1 MTMIVR
7 LSFSI
12 LLAAVSALSLAQD
25 RPEPVATFEI
35 DPTAVTPEI
44 DVREYDNRRVEEYR
58 VGSQLY
64 KMKITPRNGQPYY
77 LVDPEGTGEM
87 EWRRNSM
94 DVEADVRVPQWTLFK
109 F

>member
-1 MTMIVR
+1 MKITHR

-12 LLAAVSALSLAQD
+12 LVATASALCLAQE
-25 RPEPVATFEI
+25 RPEPVETFEL
-35 DPTAVTPEI
+35 DPSALAPEI

-64 KMKITPRNGQPYY
+64 KMKITPKNGQSYY

-94 DVEADVRVPQWTLFK
+94 DVEADVRIPQWTLFK

>member
-1 MTMIVR
+1 M
-7 LSFSI
+7 SI
-12 LLAAVSALSLAQD
+12 AQ
-25 RPEPVATFEI
+25 EPLQPVETFEL
-35 DPTAVTPEI
+35 DPSGLTPEV
-44 DVREYDNRRVEEYR
+44 DTKEYDNRTVEEYR

-94 DVEADVRVPQWTLFK
+94 DLEADVRVPQWTLFK